1 MNTFSNKTYPTT
13 AYPRHGA
20 SMQKRNFDEALAH
33 AIAVIDGKVPN
44 DTPSMQE
51 QKLAMQ
57 LHYMNLD
64 ASKNNP
70 PLPPHIQAIRDAE
83 RNSAPSNK
91 FEVDYYG
98 TDRRPG
104 QYLGD

>member
-1 MNTFSNKTYPTT
+1 MNTFSNKAYPTT

-33 AIAVIDGKVPN
+33 AIAVIDGKAPN

-57 LHYMNLD
+57 LHCMNLE
-64 ASKNNP
+64 ASKNHP
-70 PLPPHIQAIRDAE
+70 PLPPHIQALRDAE
-83 RNSAPSNK
+83 RKSSFSENID
-91 FEVDYYG
+91 VDYYG
-98 TDRRPG
+98 GNKRPG